1 MKILLACLMCLVLTM
16 SECFAL
22 KGGPVFGKGQ
32 VTTTGIYAGV
42 LVPNVADNSLGI
54 FSVIIPN
61 RGTGTGTISFFRN
74 GIFYPGT
81 IQAVADPDSGVL
93 TGVAS
98 STISITFTSTTDAD
112 TGETTDIVITFNAN
126 GSLNGKIKANR
137 VAGSIALARL
147 TGTSDI
153 TYATVGSAPGVDLG
167 TGNSDGPLPY
177 EIDGFKQA
185 EINQ

>member
-22 KGGPVFGKGQ
+22 KGGPEFGKGQ

-42 LVPNVADNSLGI
+42 LVPQVADNSLGI
-54 FSVIIPN
+54 FSVLIPN
-61 RGTGTGTISFFRN
+61 RGTGSGTVSFFRN

-81 IQAVADPDSGVL
+81 IQAIADPDSAVL

-98 STISITFTSTTDAD
+98 STRSITFTSTTDPT
-112 TGETTDIVITFNAN
+112 TGETTNIVITFNAN
-126 GSLNGKIKANR
+126 GSINGKIKANR
-137 VAGSIALARL
+137 VSGSLALARL

-153 TYATVGSAPGVDLG
+153 TYATVGSAPGVDLS

-185 EINQ
+185 EVNQ

>member
-22 KGGPVFGKGQ
+22 KGGPVFGQGQ
-32 VTTTGIYAGV
+32 VATTGIYAGV
-42 LVPNVADNSLGI
+42 LVPQTADNSLGI

-61 RGTGTGTISFFRN
+61 RGTGSGTVSFFRN

-81 IQAVADPDSGVL
+81 IQAIADPDSAVL

-98 STISITFTSTTDAD
+98 SSFDITFTS
-112 TGETTDIVITFNAN
+112 ETTGNPPTTKNIVITFNAN
-126 GSLNGKIKANR
+126 GSINGKIKVNK
-137 VAGSIALARL
+137 VSGSLALARL

-153 TYATVGSAPGVDLG
+153 TYATVGSAPGVDLS
-167 TGNSDGPLPY
+167 TANSDGPLPY

-185 EINQ
+185 EVTQ